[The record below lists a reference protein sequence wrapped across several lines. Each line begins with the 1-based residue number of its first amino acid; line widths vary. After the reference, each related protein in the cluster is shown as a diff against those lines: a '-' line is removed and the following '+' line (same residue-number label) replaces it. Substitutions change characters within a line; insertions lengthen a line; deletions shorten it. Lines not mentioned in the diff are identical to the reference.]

1 MKRLLLPL
9 LAALAL
15 PTAVNAEV
23 AGYYLVGIADRKPFV
38 VPMKTIEL
46 CEEAGKKFGDN
57 KKWSPKFANAFQI
70 TYVCLKAK

>member
-1 MKRLLLPL
+1 LKRLLLPL

-38 VPMKTIEL
+38 VPMKTLEL

-57 KKWSPKFANAFQI
+57 KNGLLNLQMLFRLLMS
-70 TYVCLKAK
+70 V

>member
-38 VPMKTIEL
+38 VPMKTLEL

-57 KKWSPKFANAFQI
+57 KNGLLNLQMLFRLLMS
-70 TYVCLKAK
+70 V

>member
-1 MKRLLLPL
+1 MKRLLIPL

-15 PTAVNAEV
+15 PTSVNAEV
-23 AGYYLVGIADRKPFV
+23 AGFYLVGIADRKPFV
-38 VPMKTIEL
+38 VPMKTLKL

-70 TYVCLKAK
+70 TYVCLRAK

>member
-1 MKRLLLPL
+1 
-9 LAALAL
+9 
-15 PTAVNAEV
+15 
-23 AGYYLVGIADRKPFV
+23 
-38 VPMKTIEL
+38 MKTLEL